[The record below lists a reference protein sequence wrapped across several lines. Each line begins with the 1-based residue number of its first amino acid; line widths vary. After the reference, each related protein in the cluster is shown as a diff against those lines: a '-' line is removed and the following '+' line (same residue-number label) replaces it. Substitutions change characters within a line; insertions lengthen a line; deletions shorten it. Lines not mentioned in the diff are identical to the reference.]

1 MQLTAP
7 RYPLSSFPTPLH
19 RLERFETAF
28 EDSPKLWIKRDDQT
42 TLAFGGNK
50 TRKLEFLLAD
60 ARAAGADTVITTGGP
75 QSNHCRLTAAASAQ
89 MGMACHVVL
98 GGEEGEVPNGNALL
112 DWLCGAVMHYVQP
125 ENRNARMASLSDE
138 LKEEGR
144 KPYIVPLGGSNGLGA
159 VGYALAM
166 KELRDQFSG
175 DWNDIDA
182 IIVATSSGGTQAG
195 LTVGARAFGFEGKIL
210 GLSIDQAA
218 DQVPSY
224 QSEMAG
230 IANESAKIFG
240 LEESFDER
248 DFHLNDDYL
257 GGGYGVL
264 SSVEKEA
271 TMLLAQ
277 HEGIFVG
284 PVYTGRAVAGL
295 IDLIRKGKFTSEH
308 TVLFWHTGGAP
319 ALFAYAKELRDMN

>member
-1 MQLTAP
+1 MKLASLIASVAVIASSNINAASNRDYIEIVGSSTVYPFAIAVAVRCGCGPFEVVLRTPSASLSVLSAQLPASADS
-7 RYPLSSFPTPLH
+7 LSSM
-19 RLERFETAF
+19 LEM
-28 EDSPKLWIKRDDQT
+28 
-42 TLAFGGNK
+42 
-50 TRKLEFLLAD
+50 LLAD

-166 KELRDQFSG
+166 KELRAQFSG

-182 IIVATSSGGTQAG
+182 IIVAPSSGGTQAG
-195 LTVGARAFGFEGKIL
+195 LTVGARAFGFERRSATGT
-210 GLSIDQAA
+210 GLATI
-218 DQVPSY
+218 
-224 QSEMAG
+224 AG
-230 IANESAKIFG
+230 Q
-240 LEESFDER
+240 R
-248 DFHLNDDYL
+248 
-257 GGGYGVL
+257 
-264 SSVEKEA
+264 
-271 TMLLAQ
+271 
-277 HEGIFVG
+277 
-284 PVYTGRAVAGL
+284 RA
-295 IDLIRKGKFTSEH
+295 S
-308 TVLFWHTGGAP
+308 
-319 ALFAYAKELRDMN
+319 